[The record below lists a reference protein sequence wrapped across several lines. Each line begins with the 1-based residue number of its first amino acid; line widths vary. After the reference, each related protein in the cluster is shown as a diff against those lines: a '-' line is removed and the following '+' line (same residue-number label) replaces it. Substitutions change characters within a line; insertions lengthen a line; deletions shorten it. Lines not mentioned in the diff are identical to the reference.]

1 MDYTIIEN
9 AITGITI
16 GNPDEDTLADLTL
29 KHSIIRHSSQ
39 AGLVAYSSDV
49 VGENLLIM
57 NSGSSNVINAAGGFY
72 HYTHCTFVNT
82 PNSFYTSD
90 PATIFTNH
98 LILSDESKISSH
110 LYLTLHNSIVWGPS
124 DNDLWSSDDGQAGW
138 SSSIHH
144 NLIHSN
150 TALNDNY
157 IFFDSLISLFQDIE
171 NYNYEL
177 DSGSV
182 AIDLGQNSPVWDDL
196 LGRARDEHP
205 DLGAYEKQ
213 NL

>member
-1 MDYTIIEN
+1 
-9 AITGITI
+9 
-16 GNPDEDTLADLTL
+16 
-29 KHSIIRHSSQ
+29 
-39 AGLVAYSSDV
+39 
-49 VGENLLIM
+49 M

-82 PNSFYTSD
+82 PNSFYTTD
-90 PATIFTNH
+90 PATIFTNY
-98 LILSDESKISSH
+98 LILSDQSKISSH
-110 LYLTLHNSIVWGPS
+110 LYLTLQNSIVWGQS
-124 DNDLWSSDDGQAGW
+124 DNDLWSSDDEQAGW

-150 TALNDNY
+150 TALKDNY
-157 IFFDSLISLFQDIE
+157 VVFDPIISIFQDSE

-177 DSGSV
+177 DSASV
-182 AIDLGQNSPVWDDL
+182 AIDLGQNSAVWDDL
-196 LGRARDEHP
+196 LGRARDELP